1 MQLQLQLPVTD
12 SAMLKYLGYF
22 AGTLTVVS
30 FIPQVYRTWKTK
42 HTKDLS
48 LGMFALLV
56 TACSLWAIY
65 GIIIN
70 DWPVILTNVGMVLL
84 TGAIGVA
91 KLRFG

>member
-1 MQLQLQLPVTD
+1 MIQ
-12 SAMLKYLGYF
+12 YLGYF

-48 LGMFALLV
+48 FGMFALLV
-56 TACSLWAIY
+56 AACSLWAIY

-70 DWPVILTNVGMVLL
+70 DWPVILTNVGMMLL
-84 TGAIGVA
+84 VGSIGVA

>member
-1 MQLQLQLPVTD
+1 MIQ
-12 SAMLKYLGYF
+12 YLGYL
-22 AGTLTVVS
+22 AGTLSVVS

-48 LGMFALLV
+48 FGMFALLV

-65 GIIIN
+65 GIIIK
-70 DWPVILTNVGMVLL
+70 DLPVILTNVGMVLL
-84 TGAIGVA
+84 VGSIGVA

>member
-1 MQLQLQLPVTD
+1 MIH
-12 SAMLKYLGYF
+12 YLGYV

-48 LGMFALLV
+48 FGMFALLV

-65 GIIIN
+65 GIIIK
-70 DWPVILTNVGMVLL
+70 DWSVILTNLGMVALN
-84 TGAIGVA
+84 GAIGVA
-91 KLRFG
+91 KIRFG

>member
-1 MQLQLQLPVTD
+1 MIH
-12 SAMLKYLGYF
+12 YLGYV

-48 LGMFALLV
+48 FGMFALLV

-65 GIIIN
+65 GIIIK
-70 DWPVILTNVGMVLL
+70 DWSVILTNLGMVALN
-84 TGAIGVA
+84 GAIGVA

>member
-1 MQLQLQLPVTD
+1 MV
-12 SAMLKYLGYF
+12 KYLGYF

-30 FIPQVYRTWKTK
+30 FIPQVYKTWKTK
-42 HTKDLS
+42 ETKDLS
-48 LGMFALLV
+48 FGAFALLV

-65 GIIIN
+65 GIIIH

-84 TGAIGVA
+84 VGAIGVA

>member
-1 MQLQLQLPVTD
+1 MIH
-12 SAMLKYLGYF
+12 YLGYV

-48 LGMFALLV
+48 FGMFAMLV

-65 GIIIN
+65 GIIIK
-70 DWPVILTNVGMVLL
+70 DWSVILTNLGMVALN
-84 TGAIGVA
+84 GAIGVA
-91 KLRFG
+91 KFRFG